1 MNEFRKG
8 WGPLLA
14 ATVGMMCGLLTITNY
29 SQGFFVGPV
38 TADLGWSVPEFF
50 FAFTISACLGLIT
63 APLIGSL
70 ALKYGIKRMGIL
82 GLVGHA
88 LAYVLMSL
96 NNGSLALW
104 YLTFAALAFLAAGTL
119 PVIWTAVLNGWFE
132 KNRGKAIGITMA
144 GTGLGAFLLPP
155 IAEFL
160 ISNYGWRTA
169 YQAIGIGA
177 LVVSLPIVVLLFN
190 ENPEA
195 GSGKANS
202 TAPDT
207 GWGMTRAE
215 ALRDYRFWVL
225 GSVLFITVFVIVGL
239 LSNFERI
246 MVARGLARAD
256 IAGIAAI
263 MGLTVIVGRLLVG
276 VLIDRFWAPG
286 VASIFIV
293 MPIIAML
300 LMKYGIPSMGTGI
313 VIGIAIGLAAG
324 AELDM
329 LAYLTGRYFGPAHYP
344 AVFGGIFAFFT
355 VGAGI
360 APPLFGAG
368 AAAWQGYGMVLNG
381 SIALLILS
389 IILYLMLGKYP
400 DAWRQIREVI
410 KHET

>member
-1 MNEFRKG
+1 M
-8 WGPLLA
+8 LA

-215 ALRDYRFWVL
+215 ALRGYRFWVL

-286 VASIFIV
+286 VASVFIV
-293 MPIIAML
+293 MPIVAML
-300 LMKYGIPSMGTGI
+300 LMKYGVPSTGTGI

-381 SIALLILS
+381 SIGLLILS
-389 IILYLMLGKYP
+389 IILYLSLGKYP
-400 DAWRQIREVI
+400 DARRSLG
-410 KHET
+410 

>member
-14 ATVGMMCGLLTITNY
+14 ATIGMMCGLLTITNY

-38 TADLGWSVPEFF
+38 TADLGWSAPEFF
-50 FAFTISACLGLIT
+50 FAFTITACLGLFT
-63 APLIGSL
+63 APVVGSL
-70 ALKYGIKRMGIL
+70 ALKYGIKRLGIL
-82 GLVGHA
+82 GLIGHA
-88 LAYVLMSL
+88 LAYVLLSL
-96 NNGSLALW
+96 NNGSLMLW
-104 YLTFAALAFLAAGTL
+104 YLTFAALAILGAGSL
-119 PVIWTAVLNGWFE
+119 PIIWTAVLNGWFE

-144 GTGLGAFLLPP
+144 GTGFGAFLLPP
-155 IAEFL
+155 IVEFF

-169 YQAIGIGA
+169 YQGIGIGA
-177 LVVSLPIVVLLFN
+177 LALSLPIVVLLFN

-207 GWGMTRAE
+207 SWGMTRAQ

-225 GSVLFITVFVIVGL
+225 GCVLFITVFVIVGL

-286 VASIFIV
+286 VASVFIV

-300 LMKYGIPSMGTGI
+300 LMKYGVPSIGTGI

-381 SIALLILS
+381 SIGLLVLS
-389 IILYLMLGKYP
+389 IILYLSLGKYP
-400 DAWRQIREVI
+400 DAQRSSG
-410 KHET
+410 